1 MAAEFFSSL
10 LGGAASAAISA
21 GAQAALQEQAYR
33 QNLELQ
39 QRSFQHD
46 ADMLGR
52 QVAATQSVRTQWAA
66 YQRSSL
72 MAAGYSEA
80 DATRISLGGTPTTL
94 LDWNGPRQA
103 ATGARQT
110 TSFSGGF
117 TTVLPRGQPKPQTF
131 SADQASSIS
140 TWLSNLEPY
149 APGALQT
156 VWVTPPGSTSTSVY
170 APSQR
175 SSRSSASSSSGLSY
189 TSSFN
194 QGWFNTDRMPLF
206 ANLGRRF

>member
-33 QNLELQ
+33 QSLDMQ

-46 ADMLGR
+46 ADMLER
-52 QVAATQSVRTQWAA
+52 QVAATQSLRTQWAA
-66 YQRSSL
+66 YQRGSL

-80 DATRISLGGTPTTL
+80 DATRISLSGTPTTL

-103 ATGARQT
+103 ALGARQT

-117 TTVLPRGQPKPQTF
+117 TAVLPRSSSKPQVPIAG
-131 SADQASSIS
+131 SASSVS
-140 TWLSNLEPY
+140 TWLSNIEPY

-170 APSQR
+170 APSVR
-175 SSRSSASSSSGLSY
+175 SSRSSVSNSSGLSY